1 MKNSSQSYKELG
13 IPYFKE
19 VFDLLDK
26 TFKARGIPYYLLGA
40 TAIALELLKDGIKPA
55 RGTKDIDF
63 AIMISS
69 KSEYEAFTKDLEEKG
84 FTKVTAPWTFRHPEF
99 DIVIDILPFGEIEEN
114 YNVNFNQLQTD
125 LHVLGFTEVMSE
137 STQVKIEDILV
148 NIPTLQGIIILKL
161 IAWSDRPEE
170 RENDL
175 GDILLIISKYYMLMW
190 NHILENHFDLLE
202 DLKDDGEKSQR
213 LIASRVLGREAANI
227 LKKSEKVQERIYRVL
242 EDNLTKAF
250 ESAIAKDWAIKL
262 DEPVNYTLSL
272 LGSFFTGIKE
282 GKKNID

>member
-1 MKNSSQSYKELG
+1 MTDISRSYKELG
-13 IPYFKE
+13 IHYFKE
-19 VFDLLDK
+19 VFDLLDES
-26 TFKARGIPYYLLGA
+26 FKARGIPYYLLGA

-84 FTKVTAPWTFRHPEF
+84 FTKVNAPWTFRHPEF
-99 DIVIDILPFGEIEEN
+99 DIVIDILPFGQIEEN
-114 YNVNFNQLQTD
+114 YTADFNQRHTD

-137 STQVKIEDILV
+137 STQVQIEDILV

-175 GDILLIISKYYMLMW
+175 GDILLIISKYYKMMW
-190 NHILENHFDLLE
+190 DHILDNHFDLLE
-202 DLKDDGEKSQR
+202 RLEGDGERSQH
-213 LIASRVLGREAANI
+213 LVASRVLGREAATI
-227 LKKSEKVQERIYRVL
+227 LKKSEKVKERIYRVL
-242 EDNLTKAF
+242 EDNLAKAF
-250 ESAIAKDWAIKL
+250 ESAIAKDWAVKL
-262 DEPVNYTLSL
+262 NEPVSYTLSL
-272 LGSFFTGIKE
+272 LDSFFTGIKE
-282 GKKNID
+282 K

>member
-1 MKNSSQSYKELG
+1 MG
-13 IPYFKE
+13 VPYFKE
-19 VFDLLDK
+19 VFDLLDE

-69 KSEYEAFTKDLEEKG
+69 KSEYQAFTRDLEEKG
-84 FTKVTAPWTFRHPEF
+84 FIKVNAPWTFRHPEF
-99 DIVIDILPFGEIEEN
+99 DIVIDILPFGQIEEN
-114 YNVNFNQLQTD
+114 YTVDFNQRHTD
-125 LHVLGFTEVMSE
+125 LHVLGFVEVMSE
-137 STQVKIEDILV
+137 STQVQIEDILV

-190 NHILENHFDLLE
+190 DHILDNHYDVLEN
-202 DLKDDGEKSQR
+202 LKDDGERSQR
-213 LIASRVLGREAANI
+213 LIA
-227 LKKSEKVQERIYRVL
+227 
-242 EDNLTKAF
+242 
-250 ESAIAKDWAIKL
+250 
-262 DEPVNYTLSL
+262 
-272 LGSFFTGIKE
+272 
-282 GKKNID
+282 